1 MPENINLAEQLTS
14 TLKDLPE
21 EIQNNL
27 VKSWTEQAVGAKK
40 VCDMIGHT
48 G

>member
-1 MPENINLAEQLTS
+1 MPENANLAEQLTS

-27 VKSWTEQAVGAKK
+27 VKGWTEQAVGAKK